1 MECKVGDVVMPG
13 WIIQE
18 ADALAKDNKK
28 VILGELNLMLVKVD
42 EMLNN
47 YVDLQAMD

>member
-18 ADALAKDNKK
+18 ADALAKDSKK
-28 VILGELNLMLVKVD
+28 VVLGELNFSYK
-42 EMLNN
+42 NI
-47 YVDLQAMD
+47 QKH